1 MPHLDELG
9 AFLADLLGAAGH
21 ADDVAVVYRASD
33 HLVTRLGL
41 ALEPWPGLGQWAQAE
56 RLDALFLHRPWTL
69 DPHMLPAGV
78 GVVASH
84 RAFDERL
91 ALGFNRDLAAALDL
105 SELDVFGTRDG
116 RPIGMLGTIP
126 LQFFAAFAG
135 RLQTVFGGLDDVRHG
150 RHDRASR
157 VAVVGAMTDRL
168 VREAADLRAD
178 VYVTGQRR
186 RPADAA
192 VLATGINVAVV
203 GHRRGEAWGLHRL
216 ARHVQERWPR
226 LHVVLPIVV

>member
-9 AFLADLLGAAGH
+9 AFLADLLGSAGH
-21 ADDVAVVYRASD
+21 PDDVAVVYRASD
-33 HLVTRLGL
+33 RLVTRLGL
-41 ALEPWPGLGQWAQAE
+41 VLEPWPGLGQWAQAE

-69 DPHMLPAGV
+69 DQHMLAPGV

-84 RAFDERL
+84 RAFDERMT
-91 ALGFNRDLAAALDL
+91 LGFNRDLAVALDL
-105 SELDVFGTRDG
+105 SDLDMFGTRDG

-126 LQFFAAFAG
+126 AQSFAAYAE
-135 RLQTVFGGLDDVRHG
+135 RLQTVFGGLDDARHG
-150 RHDRASR
+150 RHGRASR
-157 VAVVGAMTDRL
+157 VAVVGAMTARL
-168 VREAADLRAD
+168 VREAAERQFD
-178 VYVTGQRR
+178 VYVTGQWR

-203 GHRRGEAWGLHRL
+203 GHRRSEAWGLHRL
-216 ARHVQERWPR
+216 ARHVQEQWPT